1 MVRVGTTKRQR
12 FTPYTYKID
21 PVARQHEQVIQQR
34 RDERQV
40 ELAKQKVPLHPEY
53 VPRSTGALLVTRI
66 LDAFPSARK
75 NPPKTKT
82 RVAIDEGVRRLR
94 IDYPTRYHRDKQ
106 GLKIGQRIARDC
118 LREAGNEI
126 YGAGSNTPPSA
137 R

>member
-12 FTPYTYKID
+12 FTPYKID
-21 PVARQHEQVIQQR
+21 PVARQHEQVIQKG
-34 RDERQV
+34 RDEQQV
-40 ELAKQKVPLHPEY
+40 ELAKQKVLLHPDY

-66 LDAFPSARK
+66 LEAFPSARK
-75 NPPKTKT
+75 DPPKTKT
-82 RVAIDEGVRRLR
+82 QVAIQEGVRRLR
-94 IDYPTRYHRDKQ
+94 IDYPTRYHADKQ